1 MPAAV
6 SMPFLAPTSIT
17 PAHTA
22 RDVPN
27 DPAFSFSKWIGKFLA
42 IGQSIPRHGV
52 QKVSPGDPPTEMQ
65 GYRASPTLQFMS
77 GCLQMTWNCSAVSK
91 FREMLS
97 QPVISDQPPWT
108 VGGLLLAVL
117 LDG

>member
-1 MPAAV
+1 MPPRAMPWREDDGRALASQADPFPFIPAAV

-42 IGQSIPRHGV
+42 IGQSNPRH
-52 QKVSPGDPPTEMQ
+52 
-65 GYRASPTLQFMS
+65 
-77 GCLQMTWNCSAVSK
+77 
-91 FREMLS
+91 
-97 QPVISDQPPWT
+97 
-108 VGGLLLAVL
+108 
-117 LDG
+117 